1 MISTGDL
8 KRGITV
14 EIDGDL
20 WTVLEY
26 HHIKMGRGSAQV
38 RMKMRNVRTGSTVEK
53 TFQAGEKFRRAIMD
67 KKNVTYLYREDGTF
81 YFMDSDTYEQVP
93 MTADQLGD
101 VVNYLSDNQSLDLVT
116 YQDQPIGAD
125 LPPNVDLEVR
135 QTDPGYRG
143 DTANAGTKPATLET
157 GLVVQVPLF
166 VNEGDRIRVDTRN
179 GTYIERV

>member
-26 HHIKMGRGSAQV
+26 PHIKMGRGSAQV

-179 GTYIERV
+179 GTYIAR